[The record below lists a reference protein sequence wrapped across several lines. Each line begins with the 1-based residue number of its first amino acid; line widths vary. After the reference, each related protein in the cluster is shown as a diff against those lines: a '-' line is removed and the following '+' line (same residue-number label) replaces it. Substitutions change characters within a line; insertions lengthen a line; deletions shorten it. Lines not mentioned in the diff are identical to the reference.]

1 MIEQEVKSILVNKL
15 NFSRNSLNKLDVFTN
30 HLLKANKNRNLIAKS
45 TEKSIWFR
53 HILDSAQILR
63 FIDFHEVKSIVDL
76 GTGAGFPGLVLAIF
90 CGKVKFHVKLFE
102 KSPVKRLF
110 LRDISS
116 KLNLNNLTIYEN
128 IYNIKKDLADLVVCR
143 AFKKLPEI
151 INISREKIKKPHKL
165 IILKGKNAQ
174 SEINNLSLEHDY
186 SYKLEK
192 SLTDN
197 DSKIIIIKAK

>member
-1 MIEQEVKSILVNKL
+1 M
-15 NFSRNSLNKLDVFTN
+15 
-30 HLLKANKNRNLIAKS
+30 
-45 TEKSIWFR
+45 
-53 HILDSAQILR
+53 
-63 FIDFHEVKSIVDL
+63 
-76 GTGAGFPGLVLAIF
+76 
-90 CGKVKFHVKLFE
+90 
-102 KSPVKRLF
+102 
-110 LRDISS
+110 
-116 KLNLNNLTIYEN
+116 NLNNLTIYEN
-128 IYNIKKDLADLVVCR
+128 IYNIKKVLADLVVCR

-151 INISREKIKKPHKL
+151 INIAREKIKKPHKL